1 MSKQFLQDVEEG
13 LSKSKK
19 TIPSKYFYD
28 KRGDE
33 LFIKIMHLPEYYL
46 TRSELEI
53 FQTKTAQIIEALAL
67 SPSSY
72 FELIELGA
80 GDGLKTLELLKSLE
94 VQNFS
99 FDYMPIDIS
108 MNALELIAEKLK
120 GALPSLS
127 IKKQQGDYFKILDS
141 LKATSHPKVVLFLG
155 SSIGN
160 MEDEEAIGFLSALG
174 NNLSKGDKLLLGV
187 DLIKPASV
195 VLPAYN
201 DSQGVTRDFN
211 LNLLRRINE
220 ELHGDF
226 NLNEFEHIPS
236 YSEEDGYARS
246 YLKSRKDQKVRING
260 NGNFYELKEGEQI
273 QTEVSR
279 KYNDEIINAILEK
292 TNFEIQSKITDNKG
306 YFANYVLN
314 RV

>member
-1 MSKQFLQDVEEG
+1 MSKQFLIDVEEG
-13 LSKSKK
+13 LSKAQKI
-19 TIPSKYFYD
+19 IPSKYFYD

-53 FQTKTAQIIEALAL
+53 FQTKTAQIIEALGL

-80 GDGLKTLELLKSLE
+80 GDGLKTVELLKPLE
-94 VQNFS
+94 AQNFS

-108 MNALELIAEKLK
+108 MNALELIADKLK
-120 GALPSLS
+120 GELPSLS
-127 IKKQQGDYFKILDS
+127 IKKLQGDYFKILDS
-141 LKATSHPKVVLFLG
+141 LKTTAHPKVVLFLG

-160 MEDEEAIGFLSALG
+160 MEDDEAIGFLSALA
-174 NNLSKGDKLLLGV
+174 NNLSKGDKLFLGV

-201 DSQGVTRDFN
+201 DSQGVTREFN

-246 YLKSRKDQKVRING
+246 YLQSRKDQKVRING
-260 NGNFYELKEGEQI
+260 DGNSYELKEGEQI

-279 KYNDEIINAILEK
+279 KYNDEIINKILES
-292 TNFEIQSKITDNKG
+292 TDFEIQSKIIDDKG